1 VRLLFAGF
9 HGSWCVSEA
18 DYHQPRRRNDERDAR
33 RRAEQRARLRPGD
46 HPHQPPL
53 LGRRDLGLGN
63 GRRRIPVRSPVFPEH
78 ADNPEWEIGESKISK
93 LWIARI
99 KNKEQVF
106 NWDRGPDHP
115 AATKKTQA
123 VVDFLAGGLADY
135 IYYAE

>member
-1 VRLLFAGF
+1 MNAT
-9 HGSWCVSEA
+9 
-18 DYHQPRRRNDERDAR
+18 PNDELDNELDYDLEITRTSR
-33 RRAEQRARLRPGD
+33 RYSGGGTWVSGTVDGEYRFEAL
-46 HPHQPPL
+46 
-53 LGRRDLGLGN
+53 
-63 GRRRIPVRSPVFPEH
+63 VFPEH

-123 VVDFLAGGLADY
+123 VIDFLAGGLADL
-135 IYYAE
+135 IYAE

>member
-1 VRLLFAGF
+1 MNAT
-9 HGSWCVSEA
+9 
-18 DYHQPRRRNDERDAR
+18 PNDELNNELDYDLEITRIT
-33 RRAEQRARLRPGD
+33 
-46 HPHQPPL
+46 
-53 LGRRDLGLGN
+53 GRHSGGGTWVSGTVDGEYRFEAL
-63 GRRRIPVRSPVFPEH
+63 VFPEH

-123 VVDFLAGGLADY
+123 VIDFLAGGLADY
-135 IYYAE
+135 IYAE